1 MATKKYKVER
11 EMLAEMIAKAPAE
24 KQKALQSIADH
35 VAFVKIKLDE
45 AKKQCE
51 KAGIV
56 IEYNN
61 GGGQSGIREN
71 PLIKSYANL
80 LKLYLTGMTQILNAI
95 PESDGAAQEPTA
107 TPLEIILA
115 KRKAAASE

>member
-1 MATKKYKVER
+1 MATKKYKIER
-11 EMLAEMIAKAPAE
+11 EMLAEMIAKAAPE

-61 GGGQSGIREN
+61 GGGQSGTREN

-80 LKLYLTGMTQILNAI
+80 LKLYLTGMQQILNAI
-95 PESDGAAQEPTA
+95 PESEEAPQEKAA
-107 TPLEIILA
+107 TPLELIL

>member
-1 MATKKYKVER
+1 MATKKYKLER
-11 EMLAEMIAKAPAE
+11 EMLSELIEKAPAE
-24 KQKALQSIADH
+24 KRKALQSIADH

-61 GGGQSGIREN
+61 GGGQTGTREN

-80 LKLYLTGMTQILNAI
+80 LKLYLTGMTQILNAV
-95 PESDGAAQEPTA
+95 PENEEPAQEA
-107 TPLEIILA
+107 AETPLEMILA
-115 KRKAAASE
+115 KRKAAANE

>member
-1 MATKKYKVER
+1 MATKKYKIER

-61 GGGQSGIREN
+61 GGGQSGTREN

-95 PESDGAAQEPTA
+95 PENEEQPQATAA
-107 TPLEIILA
+107 TPLEVILA
-115 KRKAAASE
+115 KRKAASSE